1 MLRHYICG
9 KFYRRNKKVIPEAY
23 GRIKNKTE
31 GFIYVY
37 QKQFMFYKRSKIEA
51 SMRNA
56 YYVFKDHLWN
66 IKTMNVK
73 KKIHYQS
80 PIKVC

>member
-1 MLRHYICG
+1 MGEL
-9 KFYRRNKKVIPEAY
+9 K
-23 GRIKNKTE
+23 IKLKGSFMFTK
-31 GFIYVY
+31 
-37 QKQFMFYKRSKIEA
+37 KQFMFYKQSKIEA

-56 YYVFKDHLWN
+56 YYVFKDQLWN

-73 KKIHYQS
+73 KKIYSQS